1 MSARFDIR
9 VGRPDAVFDIPE
21 PQRRE
26 TVRGNDFL
34 LREER
39 AGRFVRCLLPVSM
52 TGGVT
57 VTFGAWV
64 RVDEATFD
72 RIGTAWQSPSYPR
85 LRFTGTFANAIRP
98 WGSELLGAPVSAA
111 VRDEDALPYVV
122 ADSSAPLLSAVVTD
136 TWDRDRVLSS
146 LWQALPVTVEHRVTR
161 KWSVRRTAGMR
172 AMLHE
177 GTMRFVGPGR
187 TVIVD
192 AFNVPAG
199 ERAEDLAASMF
210 ADAPPHAEH
219 FREDDRRAYRV
230 TSTPGGAERH
240 DLYAVVT
247 GATGVLLLNCVHDA
261 AADAGW
267 ALETFRSVRFDD

>member
-1 MSARFDIR
+1 MSASFDIR
-9 VGRPDAVFDIPE
+9 VGRPDAVYDIPE
-21 PQRRE
+21 PERRE

-39 AGRFVRCLLPVSM
+39 AGWFVRCLLPVSL

-64 RVDEATFD
+64 RVDEETFG
-72 RIGTAWQSPSYPR
+72 RIGSAWQSPSYPR
-85 LRFTGTFANAIRP
+85 LRFTGEFGNAVQP

-122 ADSSAPLLSAVVTD
+122 ADASAPLLSTVVTD
-136 TWDRDRVLSS
+136 TWERDEVLSS
-146 LWQALPVTVEHRVTR
+146 LWQALPVAVEHRVTR
-161 KWSVRRTAGMR
+161 NWSVRRGAGMR

-177 GTMRFVGPGR
+177 GQMRFVGPGR
-187 TVIVD
+187 TVIID

-199 ERAEDLAASMF
+199 QTAEEVTASTF

-230 TSTPGGAERH
+230 SSTRGGAERH

-247 GATGVLLLNCVHDA
+247 GPTGFLLLNCVHDA
-261 AADAGW
+261 AGDAGW